1 MKKTITLLLAATS
14 VAMAKTTDVTD
25 LLVWDENN
33 TTASLVGAGFTNSDI
48 TVVLT
53 LNWNNFNANSLAH
66 DIFTISDGSNHC
78 LGLGMFFD
86 YEWYNDFSLIY
97 SNTGD
102 VKYTPSFY
110 PVDNMSF
117 VNSAVVFTA
126 GVITKTETYYVKD
139 DKGNILKD
147 EDGKYVTD
155 KREVQKYT
163 LTGYLYLWDGINE
176 TPTLNQIVFDSD
188 DLNIDYTSLT
198 LGPNSVVDKMAVYTG
213 VTDNPLNLA
222 EQLLGL
228 STPEPTTATLS
239 LLALAGLAARRR
251 RH

>member
-53 LNWNNFNANSLAH
+53 LNWQNFDTYSEAH
-66 DIFTISDGSNHC
+66 DIFTISDDANHC
-78 LGLGMFFD
+78 LGLGMYF
-86 YEWYNDFSLIY
+86 YYGEEKDFNLIY
-97 SNTGD
+97 SNTGG
-102 VKYTPSFY
+102 VKYTNAYQGANYLNSA
-110 PVDNMSF
+110 
-117 VNSAVVFTA
+117 NSAVVFTA
-126 GVITKTETYYVKD
+126 GVISTTETYYVRD

-163 LTGYLYLWDGINE
+163 LTGYLYLWDGVNE
-176 TPTLNQIVFDSD
+176 TPSLIEIIYDSNALD
-188 DLNIDYTSLT
+188 IDYTSLT

-222 EQLLGL
+222 EKMLGL

>member
-53 LNWNNFNANSLAH
+53 LNWQNFDTNSISH
-66 DIFTISDGSNHC
+66 DIFTIRDGANHC
-78 LGLGMFFD
+78 LGLGMYFD
-86 YEWYNDFSLIY
+86 EGWVNDFNLIY

-102 VKYTPSFY
+102 VKYTTAFQGANYLNSA
-110 PVDNMSF
+110 
-117 VNSAVVFTA
+117 NSAVVFTA
-126 GVITKTETYYVKD
+126 GEITVTKTFAKKD
-139 DKGNILKD
+139 EEGNILYD
-147 EDGKYVTD
+147 ENGKIVTYQ
-155 KREVQKYT
+155 KAVQEYT

-176 TPTLNQIVFDSD
+176 TPSLIEIIYAGDALD
-188 DLNIDYTSLT
+188 IDYTSLT

-222 EQLLGL
+222 EKLLGL

>member
-53 LNWNNFNANSLAH
+53 LNWQNFDTNSISH
-66 DIFTISDGSNHC
+66 DIFTIRDGANHC
-78 LGLGMFFD
+78 LGLGMYFD
-86 YEWYNDFSLIY
+86 GGYEKDFNLIY
-97 SNTGD
+97 SNTGG
-102 VKYTPSFY
+102 VIYTNAYQGANYLNS
-110 PVDNMSF
+110 

-163 LTGYLYLWDGINE
+163 LTGYLYLWDGVNE
-176 TPTLNQIVFDSD
+176 TPSLIEIIFDSNALD
-188 DLNIDYTSLT
+188 IDYTSLT

-222 EQLLGL
+222 EKMLGL

-251 RH
+251 RR